1 MPSNA
6 SRLPLVLIIL
16 DGWGHSERA
25 EGNAILRSAPRFL
38 DWLGRTYPGGFLAA
52 SGEAVGL
59 PPGFI
64 GNSEV
69 GHLCLGSGRTVLQD
83 LVRIN
88 RAIERHDL
96 DRNEA
101 LTRACDQAR
110 AAGGAL
116 HLYGLLSD
124 GGVHSH
130 IAHLEALIDLARRRG
145 LRDLFVHPFLDG
157 RDTPPRSSLKYLKDL
172 EAFLKTAGLGTIA
185 TVSGRYYA
193 MDRDN
198 RWDRTEKAYRALVRR
213 EGPRY
218 PSAEAAVLASYAASV
233 SDEFVV
239 PAVIDKHSGPGE
251 GADPAA
257 GGDPAAREAPRD
269 AAVRDGDAIV
279 FFNFRA
285 DRARQI
291 TRAFTEPGFDRFP
304 IQPPPRLSSY
314 VCFTAYDR
322 TWPLPVA
329 FPPQHLSGILGE
341 ALSTAGLR
349 QLRIAET
356 EKYAH
361 VTYFFN
367 GGEERAFEGEER
379 CLIPSPRV
387 ATYDQKPEMSAPM
400 VTAEVLQRLAATPEQ
415 VIIINYA
422 NADMV
427 GHTGKFEPTVAAC
440 RVINREVESVVRETI
455 RLGGHALVTAD
466 HGKAETMIDPVTG
479 GPVTAHTMNPVPVH
493 VAGEGLEGRRL
504 RPSGL
509 LADVAPTLLELL
521 GIAAPKE
528 MEGRSLLVG

>member
-1 MPSNA
+1 MPSTA
-6 SRLPLVLIIL
+6 GRPPMVLIVL
-16 DGWGHSERA
+16 DGWGHSDRV

-38 DWLGRTYPGGFLAA
+38 GWLGRTYPAGLLAA
-52 SGEAVGL
+52 SGESVGL

-69 GHLCLGSGRTVLQD
+69 GHLCLGAGRTVLQD
-83 LVRIN
+83 LARIN
-88 RAIERHDL
+88 RAIERGDL
-96 DRNEA
+96 NGNAA
-101 LTRACDQAR
+101 LTGACDKVVAS
-110 AAGGAL
+110 GGAL

-145 LRDLFVHPFLDG
+145 VRDLFVHPFLDG
-157 RDTPPRSSLKYLKDL
+157 RDTAPRSALAYLRRL
-172 EAFLKTAGLGTIA
+172 EAFLSQAGTGRIA
-185 TVSGRYYA
+185 TLTGRYYA

-218 PSAEAAVLASYAASV
+218 RTAEETLNASYAAGV
-233 SDEFVV
+233 TDEFLV
-239 PAVIDKHSGPGE
+239 PAVIDPLPG
-251 GADPAA
+251 
-257 GGDPAAREAPRD
+257 RD
-269 AAVRDGDAIV
+269 GAVRDGDAII

-291 TRAFTEPGFDRFP
+291 TRAFTEPAFDRFP
-304 IQPPPRLSSY
+304 ARPVPRLSSY

-322 TWPLPVA
+322 SWPLPVA
-329 FPPQHLSGILGE
+329 FPPQHLRGVLGE
-341 ALSTAGLR
+341 VLSAAGIR

-367 GGEERAFEGEER
+367 GGEEPAFEGEER

-387 ATYDQKPEMSAPM
+387 ATYDLQPEMSAPA
-400 VTAEVLQRLAATPEQ
+400 VTAEVLRRLTATPGQ
-415 VIIINYA
+415 VVILNYA

-427 GHTGKFEPTVAAC
+427 GHTGKFEETVVAC
-440 RVINREVESVVRETI
+440 GVIDREVESVVRETL

-466 HGKAETMIDPVTG
+466 HGNAESMIDEATG
-479 GPVTAHTMNPVPVH
+479 GPVTAHTLNPVPVH
-493 VAGEGLEGRRL
+493 VAGPGLEGRRL
-504 RPSGL
+504 REGGL
-509 LADVAPTLLELL
+509 LADVAPTMLELL
-521 GIAAPKE
+521 GIAAPPE